1 MEKLIIEP
9 HSLIS
14 SSLIVL
20 KHKQRNLSHTINL
33 HPSYYGPHMKEFLLR
48 NLHGDVEGTC
58 SGKVGFIICVLT
70 VTNISPGK
78 VLPGSGLAEFVV
90 QYQAI
95 VFKPYKGE
103 VVDAIVTSV
112 NQIGFFAD
120 VGPLQVFVAQ
130 KLMPNDFKFDS
141 NGPCYRG
148 EDQVIEKNGQ
158 VRLKIVG
165 LKYQATQINAV
176 GTIKEDYL
184 GQIQ

>member
-1 MEKLIIEP
+1 
-9 HSLIS
+9 
-14 SSLIVL
+14 
-20 KHKQRNLSHTINL
+20 
-33 HPSYYGPHMKEFLLR
+33 MKEFLLR

-112 NQIGFFAD
+112 NQVMSYIYIHFAPSFTKELEADLNRHAFGFFF
-120 VGPLQVFVAQ
+120 VFHV
-130 KLMPNDFKFDS
+130 
-141 NGPCYRG
+141 
-148 EDQVIEKNGQ
+148 
-158 VRLKIVG
+158 
-165 LKYQATQINAV
+165 
-176 GTIKEDYL
+176 
-184 GQIQ
+184 

>member
-1 MEKLIIEP
+1 
-9 HSLIS
+9 
-14 SSLIVL
+14 
-20 KHKQRNLSHTINL
+20 
-33 HPSYYGPHMKEFLLR
+33 MKEFLLR

-58 SGKVGFIICVLT
+58 SGRVGFIICVLT

-112 NQIGFFAD
+112 NQVMTGRRKEGGGEQLSWLPLFSMTATTVELEKRSLTWLMISLECYSKIGFFAD

-130 KLMPNDFKFDS
+130 KVGVND
-141 NGPCYRG
+141 
-148 EDQVIEKNGQ
+148 
-158 VRLKIVG
+158 
-165 LKYQATQINAV
+165 
-176 GTIKEDYL
+176 
-184 GQIQ
+184 

>member
-1 MEKLIIEP
+1 MFFL
-9 HSLIS
+9 
-14 SSLIVL
+14 
-20 KHKQRNLSHTINL
+20 RTLSHTINL
-33 HPSYYGPHMKEFLLR
+33 HPSYFGPHMREFLMR
-48 NLHGDVEGTC
+48 NLHADVEGTC
-58 SGKVGFIICVLT
+58 SGRIGFIISVLNI
-70 VTNISPGK
+70 TNISPGK
-78 VLPGSGLAEFVV
+78 VLPNSGLAEFIV

-148 EDQVIEKNGQ
+148 DDQTIEKNGQ

-165 LKYQATQINAV
+165 LKHQATQINAV